1 MGLSLVYGVIAQRTV
16 LCVLWCKTF
25 NDPLHLLTKGMS
37 GCASRIKIGHL
48 FQKNSDSVCY
58 RCFSMREQDWMTINA
73 TVRLEVIKW
82 YGEYYM
88 ILS

>member
-48 FQKNSDSVCY
+48 FQNKALIVIQSES
-58 RCFSMREQDWMTINA
+58 FSTKSTLAGFMKLPSAVNYFTQ
-73 TVRLEVIKW
+73 KC
-82 YGEYYM
+82 
-88 ILS
+88 